1 MVIGHD
7 FHISTPPEIAAAFRR
22 YLLPYFVRDATRKE
36 GTWRIIDG
44 DGWTAFYNGT
54 FAEYSISEQQY
65 EELEKLFI
73 LVKRASKDV
82 FSRGKK
88 EGKEAGKNA
97 LIMLN
102 MGEMSEAEF
111 LKF

>member
-1 MVIGHD
+1 MIIGHD
-7 FHISTPPEIAAAFRR
+7 FHVSTPPEIAAAFRR
-22 YLLPYFVRDATRKE
+22 HLNPYFVRDATRKE
-36 GTWRIIDG
+36 KTWRIIDG
-44 DGWTAFYNGT
+44 DGWGAFYSGT
-54 FAEYSISEQQY
+54 FAEYSLSVEQYQ
-65 EELEKLFI
+65 ELEKLFI

-82 FSRGKK
+82 LSRGKK